1 MVIRTFEQKRLQ
13 PCKCIV
19 LQNLVVS
26 PQKKR
31 KEKNVS
37 YLIKPFGFFQKFI
50 EHGGIFCPNIS
61 STLHENWRADW

>member
-26 PQKKR
+26 PQKER

-37 YLIKPFGFFQKFI
+37 YLIKPYGFFQKVI
-50 EHGGIFCPNIS
+50 DHGLIFHL
-61 STLHENWRADW
+61 LHENWWADW

>member
-26 PQKKR
+26 PQN
-31 KEKNVS
+31 KEKREKCFLF
-37 YLIKPFGFFQKFI
+37 YQTIW
-50 EHGGIFCPNIS
+50 IFSEVYRARSNFS
-61 STLHENWRADW
+61 SITLHENWRADW